1 MPLKSILQSSNY
13 CKEFKNMLKSSMKEI
28 YVSIVIPVYNEEKNV
43 IPLYNEI
50 ISSIE
55 MKHKDFEIIFVNDG
69 STDNSFQKLLELNK
83 KDKRVKI
90 VSFRKNFGQTSAISA
105 GFDFCKGDMIV
116 TLDADLQNDPADI
129 PIIIDKLLEGYDIV
143 NGWRKNRKDKF
154 LTRKIPSFFGNRLIS
169 FITKVKLHDYGCT
182 LRGFKREVV
191 ENLTLYGEMHRYIP
205 AIASKFGIKSIEI
218 PVNHRKR
225 KFGKSKYGIGRT
237 FRVILDLISIKYL
250 LSFSHRPLQIFGGL
264 GTLMIGA
271 GFLTGVLL
279 TYDKFILKQPIADRP
294 LLFLTILLIFL
305 GFQVITLGLI
315 AEMLTKIYNEGLHH
329 NTYSVRDK
337 IGFKNEN
344 IDDST

>member
-1 MPLKSILQSSNY
+1 
-13 CKEFKNMLKSSMKEI
+13 MLKNSMKEI
-28 YVSIVIPVYNEEKNV
+28 FISIIIPVFNEEENI

-50 ISSIE
+50 ISSVDN
-55 MKHKDFEIIFVNDG
+55 KYKGFEIIFANDG

-83 KDKRVKI
+83 KDNRVKI
-90 VSFRKNFGQTSAISA
+90 INFRKNFGQTSAIAA

-129 PIIIDKLLEGYDIV
+129 PVIIDKLSDGYDIV
-143 NGWRKNRKDKF
+143 NGWRKNRKDNF
-154 LTRKIPSFFGNRLIS
+154 LTRKVPSFFGNRLIS

-191 ENLTLYGEMHRYIP
+191 KNLTLYGEMHRYIP

-250 LSFSHRPLQIFGGL
+250 LSFSHRPLQIFGSL
-264 GTLMIGA
+264 GMLMIGA
-271 GFLTGVLL
+271 GFFSGVSLC
-279 TYDKFILKQPIADRP
+279 YDKFILKQPIADRP

-315 AEMLTKIYNEGLHH
+315 AEMLTKIYHEGHH
-329 NTYSVRDK
+329 QNIYSIRNK
-337 IGFKNEN
+337 IGLENEN